1 MYFGTFSLWAYS
13 YSYLDSNPSH
23 FSLFV
28 HLYQCCFQ
36 LNIYSTL
43 SFKPPHKGVQHIRN
57 AFIYYYWQQHTE
69 TFIALSASNSHIKGF
84 SALEIHLSLTT
95 THRNTYS
102 TFSFKLPHKGV
113 HRIRNVFIY
122 HYWQRHTHRHVQH
135 SENLQ
140 KSWSFPKA
148 SRILEAPIRLPSAA
162 DKVAA
167 KIPITTKG
175 GHMLICCRNT

>member
-1 MYFGTFSLWAYS
+1 MHLLTITDSITHRNTYSTFSFEL
-13 YSYLDSNPSH
+13 
-23 FSLFV
+23 
-28 HLYQCCFQ
+28 
-36 LNIYSTL
+36 
-43 SFKPPHKGVQHIRN
+43 PHKGVQHIRN
-57 AFIYYYWQQHTE
+57 ALIYYY
-69 TFIALSASNSHIKGF
+69 L
-84 SALEIHLSLTT
+84 T

-102 TFSFKLPHKGV
+102 TLSFKLPHKGV

-122 HYWQRHTHRHVQH
+122 HGTHRHVRH